1 MMNNKGQTLII
12 FIVFIPLFLLLA
24 AFVID
29 IGYLFEA
36 QSNLEGVSKTIVNEA
51 LTKNLNEDQIEEL
64 FKKND
69 IDAKNLKVNKTDNEV
84 SISITDYKP
93 SIFGSIIGIKEYKI
107 KANIRGE
114 YINNKVII
122 KKE

>member
-69 IDAKNLKVNKTDNEV
+69 IDVKNLKVNKTDNEV

>member
-107 KANIRGE
+107 KTNIRGE